1 MTDIAPR
8 GLPAERTFS
17 DEFLRLWPL
26 VQEWIKP
33 YYDGEHMRRA
43 ADWLLF
49 LAPDAPE
56 HLVIAAATHD
66 LERSVPGGPALD
78 KANMAW
84 DDRAY
89 NDAHASR
96 SAVVVSEWLTANGA
110 SAELAASVQQ
120 PICEHE
126 FGGSAEGDLMQ
137 AADSIS
143 FLEVNGGLVSDWVLK
158 GECTQAKSREKLD
171 WMRER
176 VRLERARPFAHHF
189 HAESVAALV
198 RATS

>member
-1 MTDIAPR
+1 MTAIAPR
-8 GLPAERTFS
+8 GLPADRRFS

-26 VQEWIKP
+26 IQTWIEP

-49 LAPDAPE
+49 LAPNAPE

-66 LERSVPGGPALD
+66 LERSVPGGPILD

-84 DDRAY
+84 DDRVY

-96 SAVVVSEWLTANGA
+96 SAVVVSEWLVSHGA
-110 SAELAASVQQ
+110 SPELVAAVQQ
-120 PICEHE
+120 PIREHE
-126 FGGSAEGDLMQ
+126 FCGSLEGDVMQ

-143 FLEVNGGLVSDWVLK
+143 FMEVNGGLVSGWVLK
-158 GECTQAKSREKLD
+158 GECTKAKSREKLD
-171 WMRER
+171 WMRDR
-176 VRLERARPFAHHF
+176 VRLERARPFADHF
-189 HAESVAALV
+189 HAESIAELE